1 MDSVA
6 ICLAYLFETWLSEGV
21 YLNIGM
27 GLFDIINYASYLDQD
42 CRVKSGK
49 RTILELINNVA
60 FA

>member
-1 MDSVA
+1 MFGR
-6 ICLAYLFETWLSEGV
+6 IYLKFGLATE

-27 GLFDIINYASYLDQD
+27 GLFDIISHASGIDHN
-42 CRVKSGK
+42 CSVKSGK